1 MQAELTLNLKCP
13 SCGSLTPKTL
23 SAIKAQKSFD
33 CECGYHADL
42 QAKPLVKPVQEREQ
56 EAVPA

>member
-23 SAIKAQKSFD
+23 TEIKAQKAFD
-33 CECGYHADL
+33 CECGFHADL
-42 QAKPLVKPVQEREQ
+42 QTQPMVRPTKQREKI
-56 EAVPA
+56 AIPA